1 MVYLESEIVIKL
13 DYHCLLLSLSSSAS
27 PPPPPLSLPSFESPL
42 LSLHLLG
49 WMMYYLSVRPSVRP
63 GWPGGVFS
71 LQTRATVSQIS
82 RWDQTVLPKN
92 VAPSEQLLQLT
103 DFLEAGRLLRP

>member
-1 MVYLESEIVIKL
+1 MVYSESEIIIKR
-13 DYHCLLLSLSSSAS
+13 DYRCLLLSPSSSAS

-42 LSLHLLG
+42 LSLHLSRLDDV
-49 WMMYYLSVRPSVRP
+49 LPVRPSVRP

-71 LQTRATVSQIS
+71 PQTRATVSQIS

-103 DFLEAGRLLRP
+103 DFLETGRPLRP